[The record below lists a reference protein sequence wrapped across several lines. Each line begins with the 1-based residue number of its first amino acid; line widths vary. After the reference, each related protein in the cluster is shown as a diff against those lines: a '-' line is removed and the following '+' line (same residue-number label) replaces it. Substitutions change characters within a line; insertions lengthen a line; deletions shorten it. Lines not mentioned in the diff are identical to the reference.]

1 MNEPKI
7 SEESKKL
14 IDATLMTKGVDDNV
28 QEMINKPQMDP
39 TGVDATDVEYLEA
52 VIKLINE
59 GQIDLHTP
67 STLMKNEIYNHLEDK
82 EKGLADINAVSLLN
96 DLRQMKKLY
105 DAGDKESF
113 QIQNLIHR
121 IRNVK
126 ERIENQ
132 CGDVY
137 VI

>member
-1 MNEPKI
+1 MNE
-7 SEESKKL
+7 SKVLVDQSL
-14 IDATLMTKGVDDNV
+14 ITKGVDQNV
-28 QEMINKPQMDP
+28 QKMINKPQMDP
-39 TGVDATDVEYLEA
+39 TGVDASDAQYLEA
-52 VIKLINE
+52 IIKLVE
-59 GQIDLHTP
+59 DGRIDLHTP
-67 STLMKNEIYNHLEDK
+67 RTLMKNEIYENLDDK
-82 EKGLADINAVSLLN
+82 KKGIADINAVSLLN

-105 DAGDKESF
+105 DTGDKESF

-126 ERIENQ
+126 QRIENQ

>member
-1 MNEPKI
+1 MNEPKV
-7 SEESKKL
+7 SDESKKL
-14 IDATLMTKGVDDNV
+14 VDETLMTKGVDENV

-39 TGVDATDVEYLEA
+39 TGVDASDAEYLQA
-52 VIKLINE
+52 VIDLINK
-59 GQIDLHTP
+59 GRIDLHTP
-67 STLMKNEIYNHLEDK
+67 RTLMKDEIYEKLGDK
-82 EKGLADINAVSLLN
+82 EKGIADINAVSLLN

-105 DAGDKESF
+105 DSGDKESF

-121 IRNVK
+121 VRFVK
-126 ERIENQ
+126 ERIEKQ

>member
-14 IDATLMTKGVDDNV
+14 VDNDLITRGVDDNV
-28 QEMINKPQMDP
+28 QKMINKPQMDP
-39 TGVDATDVEYLEA
+39 TGVNSTDAEYMEA
-52 VIKLINE
+52 VINLINKGE
-59 GQIDLHTP
+59 IDLHTP
-67 STLMKNEIYNHLEDK
+67 NTLMKNEIYNKLGDK
-82 EKGLADINAVSLLN
+82 EKGIADMNAVSLLN

-105 DAGDKESF
+105 DSGDKDSF
-113 QIQNLIHR
+113 QIQNLIQR
-121 IRNVK
+121 IRTVK
-126 ERIENQ
+126 ERIEKQ